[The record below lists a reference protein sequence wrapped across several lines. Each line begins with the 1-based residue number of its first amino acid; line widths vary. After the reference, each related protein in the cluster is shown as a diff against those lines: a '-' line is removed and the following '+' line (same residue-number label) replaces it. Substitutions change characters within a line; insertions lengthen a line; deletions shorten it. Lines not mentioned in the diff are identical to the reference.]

1 MILQNILWRNVD
13 IKMKYKRIKIA
24 RMNPELVTREIGDFL
39 IKEITEEGKIGGVL
53 GLSGGVDSTCT
64 AALTKRAFDR
74 YNLENSEKQGLE
86 LVGYLLPSK
95 LNAKAD
101 EEDGRKVAERLGIRY
116 QLINIQPLV
125 EAKTLVQ
132 SDVMAVQF
140 HRGNQISELRAGVLH
155 GQAALEN
162 KIVLGTGNK
171 DEDFGVGFY
180 TLFGD
185 GAVRVSPIGMLPK
198 RLVRNMASYLG
209 FRDLAYRVSSP
220 GLEPGQTAFKDL
232 GYNYEMVVEL
242 YGNGIEQGFSRKEL
256 LVHPQL
262 VEEAEKNIQQYEK
275 TFGVKKFQNPIELLR
290 DIERRNKTAIG
301 KARVVS
307 PTQAKITLEYE

>member
-1 MILQNILWRNVD
+1 ME
-13 IKMKYKRIKIA
+13 YKRIKLA
-24 RMNPELVTREIGDFL
+24 RMQPELVAEQIGDFL
-39 IKEITEEGKIGGVL
+39 IKEITEERKFGGIL

-64 AALTKRAFDR
+64 AALAKRAFDR
-74 YNLENSEKQGLE
+74 YNLENPEKQKLE

-125 EAKTLVQ
+125 EAKEKVQ
-132 SDVMAVQF
+132 PDVMAIQF
-140 HRGNQISELRAGVLH
+140 NRGNQISELRAGVLH
-155 GQAALEN
+155 GQSALEN
-162 KIVLGTGNK
+162 KVLLGTGNK
-171 DEDFGVGFY
+171 DEDFGVGYY

-198 RLVRNMASYLG
+198 RLVRDMARYLG
-209 FRDLAYRVSSP
+209 FPDLADRTSSP

-232 GYNYEMVVEL
+232 GYKYETVVEL
-242 YGNGIEQGFSRKEL
+242 YGNGIEQGFTREEL
-256 LVHPQL
+256 LIHPQL
-262 VEEAEKNIQQYEK
+262 IAEAEKNIQEYEK
-275 TFGVKKFQNPIELLR
+275 TFGMKKFQNPTELLR

-307 PTQAKITLEYE
+307 PPQAKINLEYE